1 VAEGATPQLVAVP
14 LEVTVPRV
22 REVSPDRAAAA
33 VKAGR
38 SLVANAGTRVD
49 NEDTQVANADTR
61 VANAGTHAASTAE
74 AIAAGANAAKV
85 IVAGMAIAAVFT
97 DTTALRIITAAATA
111 TIPDITITI
120 AAPATTI
127 NGATG
132 FRPAPMIPTTIL
144 TSQTAA

>member
-38 SLVANAGTRVD
+38 SL
-49 NEDTQVANADTR
+49 

>member
-1 VAEGATPQLVAVP
+1 MAEGATPQLVAVP
-14 LEVTVPRV
+14 LAIAVPRV

-49 NEDTQVANADTR
+49 NEDTR
-61 VANAGTHAASTAE
+61 VANEGTHAASTAE